1 MAPPVGPRPCRASV
15 LSVFASRPR
24 RPPIR
29 VWILP
34 HCRSPGTDLGYHGN
48 AHGDPPASG
57 AGVGARRSQT
67 GAGPRSRAAR
77 GVHGLIHAAKP
88 GTQLQLCYPT
98 LYAGGAVSATGGG
111 TSACMGDR
119 VGVSMGGRP
128 RMPWCRTLCAAYT
141 TEECTKSDGERTRL
155 SAVLATG
162 TATSGPLYIWRNQ
175 RLHEKGLQHDSSSA
189 APPDWPVCP
198 CTPVHSHGKR
208 SCSPTGRGLEECLAH
223 GGPRS
228 PTNRAKPRRRPAHAA
243 PALDL
248 SRPVRSG
255 PYRPRRQRVRLEPQG
270 SPGAQRDGAVALDCP
285 GGGVLRRPAG
295 P

>member
-98 LYAGGAVSATGGG
+98 LYAGGALSATGGG

-155 SAVLATG
+155 VHHQGADFGALAWDRRHPCRPPLAGKDAGGVGPQAAARDG
-162 TATSGPLYIWRNQ
+162 TPLQSNPSETALADNPAILAAGR
-175 RLHEKGLQHDSSSA
+175 RRDRHVPPTDGRISLPGGTQHD
-189 APPDWPVCP
+189 D
-198 CTPVHSHGKR
+198 
-208 SCSPTGRGLEECLAH
+208 SP
-223 GGPRS
+223 
-228 PTNRAKPRRRPAHAA
+228 
-243 PALDL
+243 
-248 SRPVRSG
+248 
-255 PYRPRRQRVRLEPQG
+255 
-270 SPGAQRDGAVALDCP
+270 
-285 GGGVLRRPAG
+285 
-295 P
+295 